1 MTRRRRIFWGL
12 LIWTALAT
20 QTQAQPASSHASERV
35 DVPALNDGTQSGV
48 TQSGVTQSDGTLS
61 DGALS
66 PRNANYEIEVRFD
79 PETKILEA
87 RQVLEWRNLQSTAT
101 DQLWFHL
108 YWNGW
113 RNTRSTWMLTG
124 RLRNRRDA
132 LRKPKESDWSWAEV
146 DRIRVLPSPAAGD
159 TAQTA
164 TAGWSASDI
173 TATMRYESPDDGN
186 PDDRTVM
193 VVDLP
198 RAVEPGETVRVELEW
213 RAKIPRTF
221 ARTGFRGDFYFIAH
235 WFPILGVYEP
245 EGWNCHQFH
254 ANTEFFSDYGVYDV
268 TINLPERFVLGA
280 TGREVDRRAND
291 DGTVSVRYVQE
302 DVHGFTWT
310 ASPDFLDLH
319 QRFEVADLPPVEMR
333 LLLQPEHAD
342 QAERHFHATAATLE
356 YYGKWYG
363 AYPYRQITIVDPA
376 FGSGAGGMEYPTLFT
391 SGTSLYSPFG
401 GGRPEGVTIHEA
413 GHQFWYGIVG
423 NNEFEHAWLDE
434 GLNTFSTAR
443 VMDEVYGASRQVE
456 RYLSPP
462 GVRIRGFLPVM
473 FDDLKRDRT
482 VSGNRLGRAV
492 QSTVRTADPQSTPSF
507 RYFPPEASNLSYG
520 KTAQWLST
528 LERYLGWETLREI
541 LSTFFERYKFKHPRP
556 ADFFAVANEVSG
568 QDLTWFFDQVYQRSV
583 IFDYAIDSVKSFP
596 AAPRGFVEGADG
608 ALVFSDGDKGSDAER
623 LFRTEVVLRRHGGGI
638 FPVDV
643 QLVFED
649 GAEARVPWDGKE
661 RWTLIVEERPSKLD
675 YAVVDPDR
683 VLLMDLEYTNN
694 SKLRQSDHLAA
705 GKWTSKWM
713 VWLQNFLLT
722 FTFFV

>member
-1 MTRRRRIFWGL
+1 MLRRIGIVWTLLFW
-12 LIWTALAT
+12 AVLAT
-20 QTQAQPASSHASERV
+20 EVLAQAGAGVAESDRADLPAVSEE
-35 DVPALNDGTQSGV
+35 
-48 TQSGVTQSDGTLS
+48 
-61 DGALS
+61 ALS
-66 PRNANYEIEVRFD
+66 PRNANYEIDVRLD
-79 PETKILEA
+79 PKAKTLEA
-87 RQVLEWRNLQSTAT
+87 RQTLVWRNLQSTAT

-113 RNTRSTWMLTG
+113 RNSRSTWMLSG
-124 RLRNRRDA
+124 RLRSRRNA
-132 LRKPKESDWSWAEV
+132 LRNPKPEDWSSIEV
-146 DRIRVLPSPAAGD
+146 DHIRVLPTVVTGEGEESQPESWLAADLSG
-159 TAQTA
+159 TA
-164 TAGWSASDI
+164 
-173 TATMRYESPDDGN
+173 RYEAPDDGN

-198 RAVEPGETVRVELEW
+198 RAVEPGETVHVELEW

-221 ARTGFRGDFYFIAH
+221 ARTGARDDFFFIAH

-268 TINLPERFVLGA
+268 TITLPERFVLGA

-310 ASPDFLDLH
+310 ASPDFMDLH
-319 QRFEVADLPPVEMR
+319 QRFEVPGLPPVDMR
-333 LLLQPEHAD
+333 LLLQPEHSQ

-356 YYGKWYG
+356 HYGKWYG

-376 FGSGAGGMEYPTLFT
+376 WGSGVGGMEYPTLFT
-391 SGTSLYSPFG
+391 AGTSNFSPFG
-401 GGRPEGVTIHEA
+401 GGRPEGVTVHEA
-413 GHQFWYGIVG
+413 GHQFWYGLVG

-443 VMDEVYGASRQVE
+443 VMDEVYGASRWVE

-462 GVRIRGFLPVM
+462 GTRIRGFLPIM
-473 FDDLKRDRT
+473 FDDLRRGRM
-482 VSGNRLGRAV
+482 VSGNRMDRAV
-492 QSTVRTADPQSTPSF
+492 KSTVRTADPQSTPTF
-507 RYFPPEASNLSYG
+507 RAFPPEASNLSYG
-520 KTAQWLST
+520 KTAQWLAT
-528 LERYLGWETLREI
+528 LERHLGWETLREI
-541 LSTFFERYKFKHPRP
+541 LSTFFERYRFKHPRP
-556 ADFFAVANEVSG
+556 EDFFAVANEVSG
-568 QDLTWFFDQVYQRSV
+568 QDLSWYFDQVYNRSV

-596 AAPRGFVEGADG
+596 AAARGLVESADG
-608 ALVFSDGDKGSDAER
+608 GLVFVDGDRGSDGPR
-623 LFRTEVVLRRHGGGI
+623 LFRTEVAVRRHGGGI

-649 GAEARVPWDGKE
+649 GSEVRVPWSGKE
-661 RWTLIVEERPSKLD
+661 RWTLMVEERASKLD
-675 YAVVDPDR
+675 YAIVDPDR

-694 SKLRQSDHLAA
+694 SRLRKPDHLAA
-705 GKWTSKWM
+705 RKWTSKWM
-713 VWLQNFLLT
+713 LWLQDFLLT